1 MHRLNGVG
9 LAALDRHTTT
19 TNSYTTLS
27 TTLSHAQI
35 THLHAQLTLFRTAL
49 TAFAAKHRTAILN
62 SPSFRH
68 KFTQMCSSI
77 GVDPLAGPRRGGW
90 WAEVIPW
97 VGDWEYEL
105 GIQIV
110 DVCVSTRERNGG
122 MIEVADLCRLLNK
135 LRGSPSPSSS
145 SSSSSSP
152 PSSNSSPVT
161 EPDILRSVKTLH
173 PLSSGYTV
181 LTLSDGRKYVRS
193 VPKELDQDQAVILAF
208 ARGSG
213 RFGRVSVEDL
223 VGGSSATSST
233 STSDDSVS
241 TTLVST
247 TTSTLPSTT
256 LGWTRARATA
266 ALENMLLRDGL
277 CWVDEQDREA
287 DRVYWVTSAM
297 RWD

>member
-49 TAFAAKHRTAILN
+49 NAFAAKHRTAILN

-97 VGDWEYEL
+97 VGDWDYEL
-105 GIQIV
+105 GVQIV
-110 DVCVSTRERNGG
+110 DVCVSTRERNG
-122 MIEVADLCRLLNK
+122 
-135 LRGSPSPSSS
+135 
-145 SSSSSSP
+145 
-152 PSSNSSPVT
+152 

-173 PLSSGYTV
+173 PLSAGYTV

-193 VPKELDQDQAVILAF
+193 VPKELDQDQALILAF

-213 RFGRVSVEDL
+213 RFGRVSVGDL
-223 VGGSSATSST
+223 VGSSSATSST

-241 TTLVST
+241 TTL
-247 TTSTLPSTT
+247 PSTS
-256 LGWTRARATA
+256 LVWTRARATA

-287 DRVYWVTSAM
+287 ERVYWVTSAM

>member
-1 MHRLNGVG
+1 M
-9 LAALDRHTTT
+9 
-19 TNSYTTLS
+19 
-27 TTLSHAQI
+27 
-35 THLHAQLTLFRTAL
+35 
-49 TAFAAKHRTAILN
+49 
-62 SPSFRH
+62 
-68 KFTQMCSSI
+68 
-77 GVDPLAGPRRGGW
+77 
-90 WAEVIPW
+90 
-97 VGDWEYEL
+97 GDWDYEL
-105 GIQIV
+105 GVQIV

-145 SSSSSSP
+145 SSNSSP
-152 PSSNSSPVT
+152 PSSNSSPIT

-173 PLSSGYTV
+173 PLSAGYTV

-193 VPKELDQDQAVILAF
+193 VPKELDQDQALILAF

-213 RFGRVSVEDL
+213 RFGRVSVGDL
-223 VGGSSATSST
+223 VGSSSATSST

-241 TTLVST
+241 TTL
-247 TTSTLPSTT
+247 PSTS
-256 LGWTRARATA
+256 LVWTRARATA

-287 DRVYWVTSAM
+287 ERVYWVTSAM

>member
-35 THLHAQLTLFRTAL
+35 THLHAQLTLFRTTL
-49 TAFAAKHRTAILN
+49 NAFAAKHRTAILN

-97 VGDWEYEL
+97 VGDWDYEL
-105 GIQIV
+105 GVQIV

-145 SSSSSSP
+145 SSNSSP
-152 PSSNSSPVT
+152 PSSNSSPIT

-173 PLSSGYTV
+173 PLSAGYTV

-193 VPKELDQDQAVILAF
+193 VPKELDQDQALILAF

-213 RFGRVSVEDL
+213 
-223 VGGSSATSST
+223 ST

-241 TTLVST
+241 TTL
-247 TTSTLPSTT
+247 PSTS
-256 LGWTRARATA
+256 LVWTRARATA

-287 DRVYWVTSAM
+287 ERVYWVTSAM